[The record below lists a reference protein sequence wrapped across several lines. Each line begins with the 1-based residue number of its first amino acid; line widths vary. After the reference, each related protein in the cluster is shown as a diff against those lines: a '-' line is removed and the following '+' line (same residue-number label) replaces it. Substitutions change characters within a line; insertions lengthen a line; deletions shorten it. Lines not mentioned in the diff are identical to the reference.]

1 MCVDTKL
8 EMEKPTIPELV
19 TLDPQ
24 AMATL
29 AMATPATVHL
39 IMVTLDLET
48 PAMATPAMATPATV
62 TLDMETQAMDRI

>member
-8 EMEKPTIPELV
+8 ESEKPTIPELV
-19 TLDPQ
+19 TLDLQ
-24 AMATL
+24 AMTTL

-39 IMVTLDLET
+39 ITVTLDLE
-48 PAMATPAMATPATV
+48 TPAMATPATV